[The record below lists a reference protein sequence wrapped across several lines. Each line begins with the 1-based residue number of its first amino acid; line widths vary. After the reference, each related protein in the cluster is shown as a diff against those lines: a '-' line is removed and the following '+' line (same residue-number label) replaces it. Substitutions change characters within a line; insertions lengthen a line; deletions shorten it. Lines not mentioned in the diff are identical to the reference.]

1 MINSPSHNAKSTLG
15 NFDCRFL
22 PPKTLVVATVINQ
35 TMITDFFFPM
45 NLISFV
51 LFVQKEKKSGP
62 CICDFG
68 KLISVQMPAEDI
80 SFSLLTFS
88 IVTER

>member
-1 MINSPSHNAKSTLG
+1 MINSPSHSANSTLE

-35 TMITDFFFPM
+35 NMITDFFPM

-51 LFVQKEKKSGP
+51 LFVQKEKKSRA

-68 KLISVQMPAEDI
+68 KLIAVQMPAKDI

-88 IVTER
+88 TVTER